1 MPTGTTQ
8 LYAEVALPN
17 ALRQT
22 FSYSVP
28 AGLEVEPG
36 HRVRIPFGR
45 REAHGY
51 VVSLGSERP
60 DVRGLRAILDCDPPE
75 RLVTDEIL
83 QLTRWVAEYYL
94 APWGQVLDAALPPN
108 VRKGGARDRRL
119 KAQAETSEPATAEPT
134 VEQAAGAD
142 SADSLQTG
150 SALPGVASVGPP
162 PSPSPAPLGGV
173 VLTSH
178 QDAALAAIGTALR
191 TTSFAPFLLH
201 GVTGSGKT
209 EVYLRLAAE
218 VIAGGGQVLFL
229 VPEIAMGA
237 QILARVQQR
246 FPGQVGLYHSQAGD
260 GERRRVWAEAR
271 EGRLPV
277 VVGARSAVFVPLPK
291 LRLVVVDEEHE
302 TAYKQEEAPRY
313 HGRDVA
319 IYRARLASAVVVLGT
334 ATPSLESW
342 INANEGKYSHVV
354 LPERIDGRQKARVT
368 IVDMAEHR
376 DDEDEP
382 GPSAAPASAN
392 STRPSNGTQ
401 TNGRTDVPEAHGGV
415 AQGGVQTV
423 QMERG
428 GGVSIFSP
436 PLVRRMRERI
446 ERGEQIILFL
456 NRRGHSTTVQCAD
469 CGTSVSCTQ
478 CDVVLTYHKSDR
490 RLRCH
495 YCNAFRPEPER
506 CDGCGGAHFFYGG
519 FGTQRIEEDLLEL
532 LPGARIERMDRD
544 ATRKKGSHAK
554 LVERMEDGDVDV
566 LLGTQMV
573 AKGFDF
579 PRVTLVGVLQ
589 ADQEFLLPDFRA
601 GERGFQVLTQ
611 VAGRAGR
618 GKLAGEVVLQTFQ
631 PLHYVIQA
639 AVAQDYALFAETE
652 LDFRRELGYPP
663 FRRLVHL
670 LVDGPKE
677 SQVESRA
684 DALADLLSRR
694 IAAMR
699 APLRTI
705 GPAPMPISRLKG
717 QYRWHLGL
725 IGKSP
730 KLLHEFA
737 LVALSEKPPRGLSS
751 TRVLA
756 DVDPVSMV

>member
-1 MPTGTTQ
+1 MPTESPH

-22 FSYSVP
+22 FSYAVP

-36 HRVRIPFGR
+36 HRVRVPFGR

-51 VVSLGSERP
+51 VVSLSSQRP
-60 DVRGLRAILDCDPPE
+60 NVRGLRSIVECEPPEKLVEGEILD
-75 RLVTDEIL
+75 
-83 QLTRWVAEYYL
+83 LTRWVADYYL

-119 KAQAETSEPATAEPT
+119 KARAAEPEAVT
-134 VEQAAGAD
+134 DAQGAPGGEVVVGD
-142 SADSLQTG
+142 DWDPGDLDDPRSGG
-150 SALPGVASVGPP
+150 SRP
-162 PSPSPAPLGGV
+162 GV
-173 VLTSH
+173 VLTLD
-178 QDAALAAIGTALR
+178 QDAAISTIGRALASRAF
-191 TTSFAPFLLH
+191 SPFLLH

-218 VIAGGGQVLFL
+218 VVSSGGQVLFL

-246 FPGQVGLYHSQAGD
+246 FPEQVGLYHSQAGD

-271 EGRLPV
+271 DGRLPI
-277 VVGARSAVFVPLPK
+277 VVGARSAVFVPLPN

-342 INANEGKYSHVV
+342 INANDGKYAHVI

-376 DDEDEP
+376 DDDELP
-382 GPSAAPASAN
+382 RPSGRGMGATSANPDGAASAGSGVAASAN
-392 STRPSNGTQ
+392 L
-401 TNGRTDVPEAHGGV
+401 GGGAVGSAV
-415 AQGGVQTV
+415 AT
-423 QMERG
+423 ERG

-446 ERGEQIILFL
+446 ERGEQTILFL

-469 CGTSVSCTQ
+469 CGTSVSCGQ

-495 YCNAFRPEPER
+495 YCNSFRPEPER
-506 CDGCGGAHFFYGG
+506 CEGCGGAHFFYGG

-554 LVERMEDGDVDV
+554 LVERMEAGQVDV

-618 GKLAGEVVLQTFQ
+618 GTLAGEVVLQTFQ
-631 PLHYVIQA
+631 PTHYVIQA
-639 AVAQDYALFAETE
+639 AVAQDYALFADTE
-652 LDFRRELGYPP
+652 LDFRRALGYPP

-670 LVDGPKE
+670 LVDGPNE

-684 DALADLLSRR
+684 DALADFLTRR
-694 IAAMR
+694 IAASR
-699 APLRTI
+699 APLRTV

-730 KLLHEFA
+730 RLLHEFA
-737 LVALSEKPPRGLSS
+737 LTALSEKPPRGLSS